1 MKTSSAIFTNYK
13 GYLKRE
19 RILKSF
25 GYDSRRAN
33 AFVASHA
40 LPLKGKILEIGT
52 GKGRVTALL
61 AKRVPRLTTVDIDV
75 KSQRQAKLYATYRNV
90 RSKIRF
96 MACNAENLPF
106 PKHSF
111 HAIVS
116 ANVLHHMKRP
126 YRVLEE
132 IVRVVKPEGKIVLSD
147 PDRSGLYAME
157 KMHKAEGKKHPGSGV
172 HIVQAARWLKKKG
185 WTVSIQHGAQEDL
198 LIAQRK
204 NDGA

>member
-1 MKTSSAIFTNYK
+1 MKQNETLLKNYQE
-13 GYLKRE
+13 YLKRE

-61 AKRVPRLTTVDIDV
+61 AKRVPHLTTVDIDV
-75 KSQRQAKLYATYRNV
+75 KSQRQAKLYATYRKV
-90 RSKIRF
+90 RPRIRF
-96 MACNAENLPF
+96 LACNAESLPF
-106 PKHSF
+106 PEHSF
-111 HAIVS
+111 DAVVS

-132 IVRVVKPEGKIVLSD
+132 ILRVTRPTGKIILSD
-147 PDRSGLYAME
+147 PDRSGLKAMA
-157 KMHKAEGKKHPGSGV
+157 KMHQAEGKEHPGSGV
-172 HIVQAARWLKKKG
+172 HVAQAARWLKKKG
-185 WTVSIQHGAQEDL
+185 WTVSIQYGAQEDL
-198 LIAQRK
+198 LIAQRN
-204 NDGA
+204 NDGD